1 MANAAL
7 DEPLFYSS
15 HAALLFALNFSS
27 EQYDRP
33 MMNKMAS
40 PSVGNGKGLAGLS
53 GAAQAGMIRSEIK
66 SMGKLAEA
74 ILIARLAPR
83 HTPCDCRARCC
94 SGRSP
99 NADWID
105 AISHLSD
112 HVRTTALAGCTSN
125 GIMRREYVIRYFARK
140 DERIGLETLAEKY
153 EIDRHTV
160 SSHSAK
166 VSMLFGGS
174 PARGDKP
181 AVVGLEAAATNA
193 IDAKLREI
201 GMVST

>member
-7 DEPLFYSS
+7 EEPLFHSA

-33 MMNKMAS
+33 MMNRMAS
-40 PSVGNGKGLAGLS
+40 PTLGSGRGLAGLS

-83 HTPCDCRARCC
+83 HTLCDCRARCC
-94 SGRSP
+94 SGRKP

-112 HVRTTALAGCTSN
+112 HIRTTALAGCTSN
-125 GIMRREYVIRYFARK
+125 GIMRREYVIRYFSRK
-140 DERIGLETLAEKY
+140 DERIGIDSLAEKY

-160 SSHSAK
+160 AAHSAK
-166 VSMLFGGS
+166 VAMLFGGA

-181 AVVGLEAAATNA
+181 AVLGLEAAATNA

-201 GMVST
+201 GMVSA